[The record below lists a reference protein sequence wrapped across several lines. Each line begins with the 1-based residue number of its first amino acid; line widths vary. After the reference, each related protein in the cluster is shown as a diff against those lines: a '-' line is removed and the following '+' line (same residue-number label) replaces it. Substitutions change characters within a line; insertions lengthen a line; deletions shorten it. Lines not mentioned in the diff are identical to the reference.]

1 MPIAYL
7 AEKTPLTIEQANGLF
22 SAVDTAL
29 RVLFNAQS
37 PLLYLSFND
46 GAGLWE
52 RSGLAGLLVVFG
64 DQGSRKILS
73 AVASHDQDALDTAAA
88 SATLGAQDDAL
99 KQVTLTLPTGAL
111 SKSLVIQKRTVTV
124 GAGTDEYFGRV
135 AYSGGTFF
143 HHEKVHELAAVDV
156 VFEGYADRTFEW
168 PAEWDKVRCV
178 RFHNLDSD
186 STPLVITFA
195 ETSET
200 LTLER
205 WECVT
210 MRRVDN
216 GGGPTWQEDGFLL
229 WQMREEDLDR
239 LGRSFPWN
247 DRVGAGANVW
257 ESVWAADGGNNVAS
271 WASVF
276 RVLDFFAATGMPT
289 EITSNQGISEAFE
302 PRTGIAYDLSDVTR
316 NAGTLAPFPS
326 PTDTNTPIYQLAW
339 HGGKFVAMSK
349 DGAGAFTKTT
359 ATASIAELLAGSA
372 ALNIKLEVDA
382 GGATAHLK
390 VLDGTDVE
398 LVDLIPVGSNIGASG
413 HAFTVPDDG
422 TGYNVPPA
430 IGLTWAGINRLSE
443 STVTETVHGLGP
455 PLDLDYTV
463 LSLEN
468 SHATY
473 GDPLPWSAFGGK
485 ISDVQGW
492 TFHGGTK
499 NNAHGTFYSNSVKW
513 DGRRLAVNALLRL
526 DPTGGAVPDGA
537 AAGALVVYPNVI
549 PSFGYLEW
557 YQFAEVQEWPVSGGP
572 WMTPNYVRRSMPPVD
587 ETVPVAHPNAS
598 QYLGTPDGD
607 DYQMRN
613 SQLFTRSKGIKRQ
626 LPIND
631 ITGGGLAATSA
642 DLTGCYFQ
650 AADSTQEVVNNI
662 GTAGWWA
669 TNRAAAIAGTEIG
682 AEVRPVVAPVL
693 MARHFNVLAQRINSI
708 LAVVPF
714 SFFDAVYYG
723 REFRPAYAADGN
735 SGIFGGHVYPF
746 GFLRYST
753 GTTATRATDLGLTV
767 RDFGTVYA
775 AYDDFSAIDVTLV
788 DSSGGTALA
797 FSVAGGTPFNAW
809 NMDLPYW
816 CMPYPDPALA
826 RNESVLISETSP
838 GTGWVEGEIV
848 LSVIGHDYKAW
859 YLPNDTTYA
868 MPDFEYVRADDVA
881 TLASN
886 LGIPFRFFRLCF
898 ELAPVQFTPDRQAGG
913 VRHIT
918 GFDISVLRTRTE
930 VRLIPHSGQ
939 DGLCMI
945 AGTGDEFTGYGP
957 RWGKSGLVRVADWP
971 EFPST
976 QGSDDAAI
984 RQSIAD
990 LMHGYDRAGTGHLPE
1005 YPYGF
1010 LPLTGTPSPS
1020 WRNDDAFD
1028 GEAVALTQEIYDT
1041 TPSALTGWTKQTSRI
1056 GSYPVPAIQWGATDI
1071 ESNPAPDCDPAWIR
1085 TGDLPT
1091 RFDAEDLWGNQG
1103 AGAWDGKGG
1112 FAVHLFPPAFIA
1124 P

>member
-1 MPIAYL
+1 MYVTPL
-7 AEKTPLTIEQANGLF
+7 AEGTALSVAQANEVF
-22 SAVDTAL
+22 DAVDEAL
-29 RVLFNAQS
+29 VVLFNAQS
-37 PLLYLSFND
+37 PLLYLSYD
-46 GAGLWE
+46 EGAGLWE
-52 RSGLAGLLVVFG
+52 RSGLAGMLVVFG
-64 DQGSRKILS
+64 DQSERKILS
-73 AVASHDQDALDTAAA
+73 GVASHDQDAIDTAAA
-88 SATLGAQDDAL
+88 TATLGAQDDAL
-99 KQVTLTLPTGAL
+99 KQVTLVMASGAL
-111 SKSLVIQKRTVTV
+111 SKSLVVQKRTVTV
-124 GAGTDEYFGRV
+124 GPGTEDYFARV
-135 AYSGGTFF
+135 AYSGSTFF

-178 RFHNLDSD
+178 RFHNLDPD

-195 ETSET
+195 ETAET
-200 LTLER
+200 ITLNR
-205 WECVT
+205 WECVA

-216 GGGPTWQEDGFLL
+216 GSGPTWQEDGFLL
-229 WQMREEDLDR
+229 WRMRDEDLLR
-239 LGRSFPWN
+239 LGKSFPWN

-276 RVLDFFAATGMPT
+276 RTLDFFAAVGMPT
-289 EITSNQGISEAFE
+289 EVTSNDGISEAYE
-302 PRTGIAYDLSDVTR
+302 PKTGIAFDLSDITR
-316 NAGTLAPFPS
+316 NAGTLPPFPS
-326 PTDTNTPIYQLAW
+326 PTDTSTPIYKLAW
-339 HGGKFVAMSK
+339 HGGKFIAMSK
-349 DGAGAFTKTT
+349 DGAGEYTKTT
-359 ATASIAELLAGSA
+359 ATASIDELLAGSA
-372 ALNIKLEVDA
+372 ALNLQLEIDA
-382 GGATAHLK
+382 GGDTAHIK
-390 VLDGTDVE
+390 VIDGTDVD

-422 TGYNVPPA
+422 TGYTVPPA
-430 IGLTWAGINRLSE
+430 IGSTWNGINRLAA
-443 STVTETVHGLGP
+443 STVTETVNGLGP
-455 PLDLDYTV
+455 ALTLDYTV

-473 GDPLPWSAFGGK
+473 GDPLPWSAFEGTIG
-485 ISDVQGW
+485 DVQGW
-492 TFHGGTK
+492 EFHDGTK
-499 NNAHGTFYSNSVKW
+499 NNSHGTFYSNSVKW
-513 DGRRLAVNALLRL
+513 DGRRLAVNTLLRL
-526 DPTGGAVPDGA
+526 DPAGGAFPDGA
-537 AAGALVVYPNVI
+537 AAGALVEAPGI
-549 PSFGYLEW
+549 IASPGYLEW
-557 YQFAEVQEWPVSGGP
+557 YQAADVQVWPVTGGP

-587 ETVPVAHPNAS
+587 TTVPVAHPNAS

-613 SQLFTRSKGIKRQ
+613 SQLFPRSKGIKRQ

-631 ITGGGLAATSA
+631 LTGAGLASTNA
-642 DLTGCYFQ
+642 DLTGCYFL
-650 AADSTQEVVNNI
+650 AADSTQEIVEKI
-662 GTAGWWA
+662 DTTGWWEA
-669 TNRAAAIAGTEIG
+669 NRAAAIAGTEIG
-682 AEVRPVVAPVL
+682 TEVRPVIAPVL
-693 MARHFNVLAQRINSI
+693 RARHFNVLAQRINSV

-735 SGIFGGHVYPF
+735 AGIFGGHVYPF

-767 RDFGTVYA
+767 RNFATVYA
-775 AYDDFSAIDVTLV
+775 AYADFSAIDVTLV
-788 DSSGGTALA
+788 DSSGGTANA
-797 FSVAGGTPFNAW
+797 FSVAGGTPFDAW

-816 CMPYPDPALA
+816 CMPYPDPALE
-826 RNESVLISETSP
+826 RNESVAIKETSP

-848 LSVIGHDYKAW
+848 LSVGGNDYKAW
-859 YLPNDTTYA
+859 YLPNDATYA
-868 MPDFEYVRADDVA
+868 MPDFEYIRADDVA
-881 TLASN
+881 TLASD

-913 VRHIT
+913 VRSVP
-918 GFDISVLRTRTE
+918 GLDISVVRTRTE
-930 VRLIPHSGQ
+930 VRLIPHAGQ
-939 DGLCMI
+939 DGLCMF
-945 AGTGDEFTGYGP
+945 AGTGDEFTGHGP

-990 LMHGYDRAGTGHLPE
+990 IMHGYDRAGTGHLPE

-1010 LPLTGTPSPS
+1010 LPAIGTPDPD

-1028 GEAVALTQEIYDT
+1028 GEAVALTQELYDT
-1041 TPSALTGWTKQTSRI
+1041 TPSAMTGWTKQVARI
-1056 GSYPVPAIQWGATDI
+1056 GSYPVPVIQWGATDI

-1091 RFDAEDLWGNQG
+1091 QFGAEDLWTNQG

-1112 FAVHLFPPAFIA
+1112 FAVHLFPPAFVA